1 MRFVYEFH
9 GGRYDGRRMTRHETI
24 KVGNAEFTDN
34 MIYERLEGMSAHREE
49 LDDQPL
55 VSGYLSP
62 MWGGMMYLV
71 DGEEKSEFDVPE
83 EDRKS
88 HLCFGI
94 IRYEAQ
100 EYYEEMCRYGG

>member
-1 MRFVYEFH
+1 MFVYEFH
-9 GGRYDGRRMTRHETI
+9 GGRYDGRRMTRDEVV
-24 KVGNAEFTDN
+24 KVSDGRFTDN
-34 MIYERLEGMSAHREE
+34 MIYDRLEGKSAQREE

-83 EDRKS
+83 EERKS
-88 HLCFGI
+88 YLCFGVI
-94 IRYEAQ
+94 CYETPK
-100 EYYEEMCRYGG
+100 YYRKMSQ